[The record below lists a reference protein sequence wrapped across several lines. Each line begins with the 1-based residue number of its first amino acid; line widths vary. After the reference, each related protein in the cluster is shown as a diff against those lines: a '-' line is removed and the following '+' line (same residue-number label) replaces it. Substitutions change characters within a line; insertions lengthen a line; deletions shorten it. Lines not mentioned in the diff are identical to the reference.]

1 MKKQR
6 PTYSAEFK
14 KESAELVTNKGYS
27 VQDAAAA
34 VGVGPTALRRWV
46 NQLQG
51 ESAGQ
56 TPSAK
61 AMTPEHIRIQELEG
75 KIKKIEWENDILKKA
90 TALLVQD
97 SIKS

>member
-27 VQDAAAA
+27 VQDAAVA
-34 VGVGPTALRRWV
+34 VGVGPTELRRWV

-56 TPSAK
+56 APSAK
-61 AMTPEHIRIQELEG
+61 AMTPGLSHIISCYFNHFHI
-75 KIKKIEWENDILKKA
+75 KIDK
-90 TALLVQD
+90 
-97 SIKS
+97 